1 MEKNRRNKR
10 INLQIRNMNK
20 RLAAL
25 VLAIA
30 AVMLSLSIYAV
41 PAEAAAKQTVIV
53 LDPGHSS
60 EQVDTGAIYSPY
72 VEGNMTLVL
81 AAYVWQELSQFDNT
95 AVYMTRYDGHNLTLA
110 ERVDYA
116 HSVGADFLACLHFNA
131 IGDGSRNGAEV
142 LVSAT
147 PELFPS
153 ECFFAQTELDELK
166 AQGLS
171 IRGIRF
177 RIGQHGDY
185 YGVIRRATA
194 YGMQSA
200 IIEHCYLDG
209 TQDRTFLSQKNALL
223 KLAHADATAIAKHLH
238 LKSTALGVDYTNFAE
253 GPITYSVE
261 PFQ

>member
-1 MEKNRRNKR
+1 MKNRRIYFHKKNLRKR
-10 INLQIRNMNK
+10 I
-20 RLAAL
+20 AAL
-25 VLAIA
+25 ILSAA
-30 AVMLSLSIYAV
+30 AVILSLGLCAV
-41 PAEAAAKQTVIV
+41 PVQAAAKQTVIV

-60 EQVDTGAIYSPY
+60 EQTDIGAVYSPY

-81 AAYVWQELSQFDNT
+81 AAYVWQELSQYDNT
-95 AVYMTRYDGHNLTLA
+95 VVYLTRYDGHNITLA

-116 HSVGADFLACLHFNA
+116 HSAGADFLACLHFNA

-147 PELFPS
+147 PEMFPS

-166 AQGLS
+166 ALGLS
-171 IRGIRF
+171 VRGIKF
-177 RIGQHGDY
+177 RIGKNGDY
-185 YGVIRRATA
+185 YGIIRRATA

-209 TQDRTFLSQKNALL
+209 AQDRAFLSQKDALQ

-238 LKSTALGVDYTNFAE
+238 LKSTALGVDYTNFTE
-253 GPITYSVE
+253 GPITCTVE